1 MFYMHILPVP
11 FTFQFWVDISVFA
24 LLLGLSHGVLRIVQ
38 SLWCRELEA
47 LNATIIFTHS
57 SFFFFI
63 LVPSVFS
70 YIQLYISQG
79 LVTSSTNF
87 TFSENFISTE
97 CNSNFVLSF
106 VITLSLAIATVIKK
120 SQVTVFCIV
129 YRGVTAFTGIPIN
142 MVNLNVVSRHT
153 FPKKSHLIR

>member
-1 MFYMHILPVP
+1 MFYMHILPIP
-11 FTFQFWVDISVFA
+11 FTFQFWVDISDFA
-24 LLLGLSHGVLRIVQ
+24 LLLRLSHGVLRIVQ

-70 YIQLYISQG
+70 YIQLYLSQG

-87 TFSENFISTE
+87 TFSKNFISTE

-106 VITLSLAIATVIKK
+106 VIIVIGIKK

-129 YRGVTAFTGIPIN
+129 YRGFFLPVYLPE
-142 MVNLNVVSRHT
+142 SR
-153 FPKKSHLIR
+153 LIW